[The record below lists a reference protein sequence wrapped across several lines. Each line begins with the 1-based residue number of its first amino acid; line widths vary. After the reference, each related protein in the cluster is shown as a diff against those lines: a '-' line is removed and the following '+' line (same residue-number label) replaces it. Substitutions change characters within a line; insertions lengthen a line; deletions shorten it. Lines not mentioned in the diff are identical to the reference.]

1 MGIDI
6 PPPKGGPVVFTASSP
21 GDRSPGGLSPDEER
35 LRTPDLRDD
44 FNDSGSIS
52 LSEGETANAACL
64 PQRCLFERFLNMPSR
79 LDGTVDS
86 QHRDGEDADMP
97 AAPLLANNVVRHYF
111 SNGPTLSLCEY
122 LGIVSGVVAICTK
135 RGFSYSKLILL
146 PFNIRCNPPSFFFY
160 SKKKEEAN

>member
-1 MGIDI
+1 
-6 PPPKGGPVVFTASSP
+6 
-21 GDRSPGGLSPDEER
+21 
-35 LRTPDLRDD
+35 
-44 FNDSGSIS
+44 
-52 LSEGETANAACL
+52 
-64 PQRCLFERFLNMPSR
+64 MPSR

-146 PFNIRCNPPSFFFY
+146 PFNIRCNPPSFFFIQ
-160 SKKKEEAN
+160 KKKKKQIKKADFLLPFISRQLTDTDTLCYNNVVLKEYLYSRHDAKAPGVPSVKYIYSTGVYIPCIIVLYILCINRI